1 MSTTSTFQQLV
12 ALPMEQY
19 TQLMSVANMQQP
31 PLQQKL
37 KQVQHDFTVSAN
49 APPAALTESSPPNPY
64 DRMIRQGMLLE
75 QVKRLKDQMRA
86 SVATGTPKPYRNRA
100 LALYN
105 QIAPVTQFNEQGEL
119 VIPDGVGGEGR
130 AVAGS
135 RAEDLIQ
142 HAVRDRRKHFTPTG
156 WPEFVHELLQHN
168 IPRMMLNRPTIDEL
182 QVLAK
187 KKPLLPPPPRPPS
200 SATPTP
206 SPKRRVTRA
215 ELKRKRSR
223 NRLRAGFLSTFE
235 A

>member
-1 MSTTSTFQQLV
+1 MTTSFQQLV
-12 ALPMEQY
+12 AIPVEQY
-19 TQLMSVANMQQP
+19 TQMMSVANMQQP

-37 KQVQHDFTVSAN
+37 TQAQHDFIASAN
-49 APPAALTESSPPNPY
+49 APSASPPNSY
-64 DRMIRQGMLLE
+64 DRLMRQGMMLE
-75 QVKRLKDQMRA
+75 EVKRLKEQMRA
-86 SVATGTPKPYRNRA
+86 SVSMGTPKPYRNRA

-119 VIPDGVGGEGR
+119 VIPDGVGGDGR

-142 HAVRDRRKHFTPTG
+142 HAVRDRRKQFTPTG
-156 WPEFVHELLQHN
+156 WSEFLRELFQHN

-187 KKPLLPPPPRPPS
+187 KPLLPPPRPSPPS
-200 SATPTP
+200 P
-206 SPKRRVTRA
+206 SPKGRITRA
-215 ELKRKRSR
+215 GLKRRAETIKRKRSR
-223 NRLRAGFLSTFE
+223 NRLSAGFLSEFE